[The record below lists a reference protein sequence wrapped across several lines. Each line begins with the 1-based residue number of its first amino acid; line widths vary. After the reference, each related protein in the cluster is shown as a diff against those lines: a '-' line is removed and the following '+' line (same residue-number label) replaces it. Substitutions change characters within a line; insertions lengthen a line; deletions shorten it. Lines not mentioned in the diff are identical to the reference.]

1 MRRSKGAQIEVCW
14 EMAFLSSGDGYLWD
28 LPGLHQGCPVPFRV
42 SRGNVAFLSRH
53 CSGTGP
59 HLVLRG
65 ESRGFSR
72 VAAGSLGFLSICDG
86 DLWDLLVLPQRIQVS
101 FGVARGMS
109 GFLLSRYQGTGLCLE
124 FSRATQYSSPAG
136 TGISGFPSVFN

>member
-1 MRRSKGAQIEVCW
+1 MRRSKGAQIEMCW

-86 DLWDLLVLPQRIQVS
+86 DLWQCLLDLDSEIETHGPGQSLSWFSLGHTGLSVCI
-101 FGVARGMS
+101 
-109 GFLLSRYQGTGLCLE
+109 LLSRSGDASGMRL
-124 FSRATQYSSPAG
+124 ASSQKWD
-136 TGISGFPSVFN
+136 